1 MIICNVRPV
10 LIIHAMLPQIWL
22 KASEKKY
29 ITENFEKPMNI
40 SMITYNSDLTLH
52 SIGIPYLLSSIML
65 NSDEINAEIKF
76 V

>member
-1 MIICNVRPV
+1 
-10 LIIHAMLPQIWL
+10 
-22 KASEKKY
+22 
-29 ITENFEKPMNI
+29 
-40 SMITYNSDLTLH
+40 MITYNSDLTLH